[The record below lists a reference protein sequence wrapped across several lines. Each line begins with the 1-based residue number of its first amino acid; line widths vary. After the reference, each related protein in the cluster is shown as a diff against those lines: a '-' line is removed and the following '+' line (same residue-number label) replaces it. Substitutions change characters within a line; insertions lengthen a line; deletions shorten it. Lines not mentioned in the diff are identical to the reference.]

1 MEYTIIG
8 DSCTDLP
15 DNLKEDPHIRLIP
28 LSIHIE
34 DHTIIDDETFDQADF
49 LRRTRESKECPKSSC
64 PSPEAYMEAYQGEGD
79 VYAVTLSG
87 NLSGSYNSAVL
98 GRKLYLE
105 ENPKK
110 NIGVIDSCSASVG
123 QTLLVMK
130 LQELIKKGLS
140 FAEVMEQTLA
150 FRAGMKTKFV
160 LETLDTLRKNGR
172 LNNLTAV
179 ICSVLNIKP
188 IMGGTPEGLICKL
201 GQARGINRA
210 IADMAKMIEE
220 DVEAP
225 ENRTLGIAHCNNYK
239 RALFT
244 KDEITKRVR
253 FKNCIIVDTAGIS
266 SLYANDGGIIV
277 AY

>member
-1 MEYTIIG
+1 MDYRIIG

-15 DNLKEDPHIRLIP
+15 ENLKEDPHFMLVP

-34 DHTIIDDETFDQADF
+34 EHTIIDDETFDQADF
-49 LRRTRESKECPKSSC
+49 LKRMNESRECPKSSC
-64 PSPEAYMEAYQGEGD
+64 PAPEAYMEAFKTADDIY
-79 VYAVTLSG
+79 VVTLSG

-98 GRKLYLE
+98 ARKLYLE
-105 ENPKK
+105 ENPHK

-123 QTLLVMK
+123 QMLLAMK
-130 LQELIKKGLS
+130 IQELVKKGCP
-140 FAEVMEQTLA
+140 FDEVMEQVEK
-150 FRAGMKTKFV
+150 FRSEMNTKFV

-172 LNNLTAV
+172 LNNITAV

-188 IMGGTPEGLICKL
+188 IMGGTPDGQITKL
-201 GQARGINRA
+201 GQARGIARA
-210 IADMAKMIEE
+210 IADMAKMIAE
-220 DVEAP
+220 DALDP

-239 RALFT
+239 RALYT
-244 KDEITKRVR
+244 KDEILKRIR
-253 FKNCIIVDTAGIS
+253 FKNWVIVDTAGIS